1 MSRLPSIPTVLALTA
16 CVVASTV
23 AATPIAD
30 AATTHRVTYAGVT
43 VSVPTSWPVIDVAGR
58 TGCVRYDRHAV
69 YLGTPVG
76 SDCPSD
82 LVGHLT
88 TVQILPAG
96 TAPAGPSRE
105 LPGELTVTG
114 GTHVSPDLTV
124 TSAHSAAQVLVTSGD
139 TSATQLAD
147 SVTFSAAAPPPSTIG
162 PKAQSAQPES
172 QAPATPRTP
181 ASATAP
187 AATYSGPGFDAC
199 AAPSTQQMTA
209 WTASPYRAI
218 GVYIGGANRS
228 CGQSNLTAGW
238 VTAVHNQGWHL
249 IPTYVGLQAPCANSS
264 SVTKFSTNATT
275 AAGQGTAAAD
285 DAVTKGAVPLGLG
298 AGNPIYYDM
307 EAYDT
312 RVTSCVAAVKAF
324 IDAWTTELHARHY
337 VSGVYGSAGSMMTNL
352 VQFVTDPKFHAPD
365 DIWDAHYDGHASTI
379 NDPYIPNGNWNTHQR
394 IHQYQGG
401 HDETF
406 GDVTLNVDSDQLAG
420 ATTRPSVAAV
430 PNPAKDAGAF
440 VPLVPYRALDTRNGI
455 GATQAP
461 VAAGGTVALTV
472 AGTGGSVGVPA
483 TGVAAV
489 VVNVTVT
496 APTAP
501 GSITVYPDG
510 TDRPHVSNLNFVKG
524 QTVPNLVVAKVS
536 SAGKVDLYNGS
547 TGTVQLIADITGYY
561 LGGTP
566 TAPGTFVPL
575 APQRALDTRHG
586 TGGTTGPIASKD
598 EAKLTI
604 AGSGGV
610 AGIPAGVAAVVVNVT
625 VTAPTAPGSITVYP
639 DGTDR
644 PGVSNVNFVKDQT
657 VPNLVVA
664 KVANGKIDL
673 YNGSTGTVQLIADVT
688 GYYLAGTP
696 KDAGT
701 YVSLTPYRA
710 LDTRYALGAPKG
722 PVAGRA
728 TVDLTATGTGGSGG
742 VPTSGV
748 AAVVVN
754 VTAASPTAPGA
765 ITVYANYPDGRPR
778 PYASNL
784 NFVSGQSVPN
794 LVVSSVPASGT
805 GQGKVH
811 LYNGSTGT
819 VQLIGD
825 ISGYFLT
832 GTA

>member
-1 MSRLPSIPTVLALTA
+1 MSRPLSLPTVLALAA

-23 AATPIAD
+23 AATPAF
-30 AATTHRVTYAGVT
+30 ATTATHRVTYAGVT
-43 VSVPTSWPVIDVAGR
+43 VSVPTSWPVVDVAGR

-69 YLGTPVG
+69 YLGTPAS
-76 SDCPSD
+76 SDCRSD
-82 LVGHLT
+82 VVGHLT
-88 TVQILPAG
+88 TVQILSSG
-96 TAPAGPSRE
+96 SAPTGPSRG
-105 LPGELTVTG
+105 LPGGLTVTG
-114 GTHVSPDLTV
+114 GTQVSPDLTV
-124 TSAHSAAQVLVTSGD
+124 TSTHSAAQVMVTSGD
-139 TSATQLAD
+139 TSATQIAD
-147 SVTFSAAAPPPSTIG
+147 SVTFTSAAPPAPTTG
-162 PKAQSAQPES
+162 RKAESDPPES
-172 QAPATPRTP
+172 RPSATPETQV
-181 ASATAP
+181 AAAAP
-187 AATYSGPGFDAC
+187 AATYSGPGFDTC
-199 AAPSTQQMTA
+199 EAPSTVQMTA

-218 GVYIGGANRS
+218 GVYIGGANRA
-228 CGQSNLTAGW
+228 CGQPNLTAGW

-249 IPTYVGLQAPCANSS
+249 IPTYVGLQAPCTDSAHA
-264 SVTKFSTNATT
+264 FSLPT
-275 AAGQGTAAAD
+275 AAADGKAAAD
-285 DAVTKGAVPLGLG
+285 DAVTNGAVPLGLG

-312 RVTSCVAAVKAF
+312 TNASCVAAVKAF
-324 IDAWTTELHARHY
+324 IDAWTAELHAQNY

-352 VQFVTDPKFHAPD
+352 VQFVSNPKFRAPD
-365 DIWDAHYDGHASTI
+365 DIWYAHYDGHASTT
-379 NDPYIPNGNWNTHQR
+379 NDPYIPNDNWNAHQR

-401 HDETF
+401 HDESF
-406 GDVTLNVDSDQLAG
+406 GGVKMNVDSDQLDG

-430 PNPAKDAGAF
+430 PNPPEDAGAF

-455 GATQAP
+455 GATQAA

-483 TGVAAV
+483 AGVAAV

-510 TDRPHVSNLNFVKG
+510 STRPTASNVNFVKG
-524 QTVPNLVVAKVS
+524 QSVPNLVVSKV
-536 SAGKVDLYNGS
+536 ANGKIDLYNGS
-547 TGTVQLIADITGYY
+547 AGTVQLIADITGYY

-575 APQRALDTRHG
+575 APHRVLDTRHG
-586 TGGTTGPIASKD
+586 IGAPQAPVQAGHTAT
-598 EAKLTI
+598 LTV

-610 AGIPAGVAAVVVNVT
+610 PTTGIAAVVLNVT
-625 VTAPTAPGSITVYP
+625 VTAPTAAGSITVYP
-639 DGTDR
+639 DGPAR
-644 PGVSNVNFVKDQT
+644 PAVSNLNFVEGQT
-657 VPNLVVA
+657 VPNLVVS
-664 KVANGKIDL
+664 KVAGGKIDL
-673 YNGSTGTVQLIADVT
+673 YNGSAGAVQLIADVT

-710 LDTRYALGAPKG
+710 LDTRYALGAPQG
-722 PVAGRA
+722 PVAGQ
-728 TVDLTATGTGGSGG
+728 TKVDFTATGTGGSGG

-754 VTAASPTAPGA
+754 VTVASPAAPGA
-765 ITVYANYPDGRPR
+765 ITVYSDYPDDRPR

-794 LVVSSVPASGT
+794 LVVSSVPPAT
-805 GQGKVH
+805 GKLH
-811 LYNGSTGT
+811 LYNGSAGA

-832 GTA
+832 GAA